1 MQSGSFLK
9 TSAALLADR
18 PGSLDDCAALWLT
31 ASLQA
36 ERASGTLRHPC
47 LCPQGEAGSGTQPC
61 QRVFMLPS
69 SLLPPFEVLGSGV
82 TQNH

>member
-9 TSAALLADR
+9 TSAALLAAG
-18 PGSLDDCAALWLT
+18 PGSLDGCAAPWLT

-36 ERASGTLRHPC
+36 EGASGTLHHPC
-47 LCPQGEAGSGTQPC
+47 LCPQGEAGSGAQPR